1 MKIKNGRQVN
11 KTMGVETRFPFT
23 WTAFTDS
30 CQSLQNPAVNYG
42 LVADFPCPTGERPLE
57 SNESPLAEGA
67 AVSPFR
73 IMKSYAHA
81 GRFQKRYTWLVIYIR
96 LEERK
101 KKWWNEK
108 RIKA

>member
-1 MKIKNGRQVN
+1 MVSFLAFRVQPVN
-11 KTMGVETRFPFT
+11 V
-23 WTAFTDS
+23 
-30 CQSLQNPAVNYG
+30 Y
-42 LVADFPCPTGERPLE
+42 

-96 LEERK
+96 LEEKR
-101 KKWWNEK
+101 WNEK
-108 RIKA
+108 KIKA